1 MGPSNRVQSN
11 LNVIK
16 DLCEELEGFFEAFE
30 MDKYWDEGKNKV
42 TVAFTCEK
50 IQKRYLSN

>member
-1 MGPSNRVQSN
+1 MGPSNRVKSN
-11 LNVIK
+11 LDVIK

-42 TVAFTCEK
+42 TVAFTCER